1 MPDATP
7 DVVAIENYIAGVIN
21 QDASTVAEVA
31 KVAAQTAVDFANLG
45 MPAQTEFSQW
55 LATVPAYREKCIN
68 YGLSVRLA
76 TYLARYEGTD
86 KTAVQVLEEIISE
99 NTV

>member
-1 MPDATP
+1 MA
-7 DVVAIENYIAGVIN
+7 DVSASDIEAYVAGVIN
-21 QDASTVAEVA
+21 QDALTVAEVA
-31 KVAAQTAVDFANLG
+31 PVAAQTAADFANLG
-45 MPAQTEFSQW
+45 MPAQSQYADW
-55 LATVPAYREKCIN
+55 KRIVPAFRDRSIR

-86 KTAVQVLEEIISE
+86 KTAVQVLQEIITE

>member
-1 MPDATP
+1 MA
-7 DVVAIENYIAGVIN
+7 DVSASDIEAYVVGVIN
-21 QDASTVAEVA
+21 LDAATVAEVA
-31 KVAAQTAVDFANLG
+31 PVAAQTAADFANLG
-45 MPAQTEFSQW
+45 MPAQSQFADW
-55 LATVPAYREKCIN
+55 MKLVPAFRDRSIK

-86 KTAVQVLEEIISE
+86 KTAVQVLQEIITE